1 MPHDSQGWRAR
12 RARRAFWLLL
22 VLAVIAAGAL
32 TASLGAPPQRIT
44 GIGVAVSGLV
54 LTVSITLAARILI
67 AAERSR
73 RRS

>member
-1 MPHDSQGWRAR
+1 MPHRSLRWRAR

-22 VLAVIAAGAL
+22 VLAVLAAGAL
-32 TASLGAPPQRIT
+32 TASLGAPPQPIA

-54 LTVSITLAARILI
+54 LTVSITLAGRILI